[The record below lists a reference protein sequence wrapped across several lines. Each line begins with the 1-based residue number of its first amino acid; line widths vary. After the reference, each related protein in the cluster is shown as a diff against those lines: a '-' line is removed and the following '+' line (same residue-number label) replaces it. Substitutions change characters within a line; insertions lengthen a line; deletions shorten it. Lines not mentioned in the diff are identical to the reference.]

1 MPLTTNFENSIRE
14 AREDS
19 SGEEERESSDGGSLA
34 AIDLDE
40 VETEGGVAA
49 SGEDPVVNEKDEPVT
64 WMSLPHKRQLLVL
77 TLSRLSEPLVQTSLQ
92 VCCLLLVSADGWKL
106 NAWDDRRTCFIS
118 SNLSMKIS
126 PMRRLR
132 PKPGCWLLASRGH
145 SS

>member
-1 MPLTTNFENSIRE
+1 MPLTTNFRTSKRE

-19 SGEEERESSDGGSLA
+19 SGEERISSNGGRLV

-40 VETEGGVAA
+40 VEAEGGVPA

-77 TLSRLSEPLVQTSLQ
+77 GLSRLSEPLVQTSLQ
-92 VCCLLLVSADGWKL
+92 VCCLPLFSAGGWKL
-106 NAWDDRRTCFIS
+106 TARDNRHTCSTS
-118 SNLSMKIS
+118 SSLSMKTS
-126 PMRRLR
+126 PMRQFR
-132 PKPGCWLLASRGH
+132 PKPGCWLLASLGH